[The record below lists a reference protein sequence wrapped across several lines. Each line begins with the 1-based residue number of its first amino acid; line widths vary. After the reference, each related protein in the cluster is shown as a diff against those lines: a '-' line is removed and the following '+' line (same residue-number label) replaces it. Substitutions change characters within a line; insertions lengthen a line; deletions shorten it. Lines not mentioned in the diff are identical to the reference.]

1 MQEQLVATIA
11 QASPAHFWIATLIGS
26 AVIAWCCYAAFAN
39 FKRKRL
45 IEDLPTSLLRSAAQ
59 GYVELK
65 GRAELIDGERI
76 SGPLTGFPCTWFRY
90 RVEERQQ
97 RTSRGRS
104 EASWRTVDE
113 GTSASLFYLV
123 DPTGRCAVDPDGAI
137 VTPSHKVSWYGRHR
151 QPDRPPNG
159 GALRVWFQ
167 QLGCSYRYTE
177 ERIAVSSPLYALGT
191 FTTHGGVDGGMETNA
206 EVGVLLRE
214 WKKDQTEL
222 LRRFDRNRDGCID
235 ADEWQAV
242 RAAAAEEVLRARTDT
257 APLAVDLLHKSDN
270 LDRPYVLSA
279 VPEED
284 LLRRL
289 TGAAFAQLLF
299 GVVGLTGLFWVLSQ
313 RLAA

>member
-1 MQEQLVATIA
+1 MLEQLAATITH
-11 QASPAHFWIATLIGS
+11 ASSLHFWIAALLGA
-26 AVIAWCCYAAFAN
+26 AVTGWCCYGAFAN

-97 RTSRGRS
+97 HRSRGS
-104 EASWRTVDE
+104 NESSWRTIDE
-113 GTSASLFYLV
+113 GTSGSLFYLV
-123 DPTGRCAVDPDGAI
+123 DHTGRCAVDPDGAI
-137 VTPSHKVSWYGRHR
+137 VTPSHKVCWYGSPR
-151 QPDRPPNG
+151 QPDRPPKG
-159 GALRVWFQ
+159 GALSVWFR
-167 QLGCSYRYTE
+167 QLGCNYRYTE

-191 FTTHGGVDGGMETNA
+191 FTTHGGADGSMETNA

-214 WKKDQTEL
+214 WKKDQAEL
-222 LRRFDRNRDGCID
+222 LRRFDRDRDGRLD
-235 ADEWQAV
+235 AGEWEAV

-257 APLAVDLLHKSDN
+257 APLAVDLLHKSGN
-270 LDRPYVLSA
+270 LDRPFMLSA

-289 TGAAFAQLLF
+289 TGAAFAQLVCAV
-299 GVVGLTGLFWVLSQ
+299 GGLTALFWVLSQ